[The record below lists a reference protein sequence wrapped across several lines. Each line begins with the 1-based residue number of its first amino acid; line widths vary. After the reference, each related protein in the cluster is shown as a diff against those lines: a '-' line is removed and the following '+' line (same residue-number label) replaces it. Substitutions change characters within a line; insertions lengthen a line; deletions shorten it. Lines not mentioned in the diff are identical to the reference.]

1 MHRRSSWLAATFLW
15 LCTLQVQA
23 QQQKEGGTP
32 FDRFDANKDGKLSRD
47 EIPERLRERFD
58 AIDANK
64 DGSITPEEQRAYLAG
79 QRPAAPGGGPPMPE
93 SVKVE
98 KDIPYAGT
106 TNPRQTLDLLVPK
119 APKGDKPLPVVVN
132 IHGGAWMSGD
142 KSNGA
147 PMLAGMVASG
157 DYAAVSIGYRLSGE
171 ATWPAQIH
179 DCKAAIRWIRANAD
193 KYHLDPDR
201 IGVMG
206 GSAGGHLVAM
216 LGTSGGSEALE
227 GDLGPYKGVSSK
239 VKCVVDQFGPSELAT
254 MGDSPSSIDHN
265 AKDSPES
272 KLLGGPIL
280 ENKEKAKAASPI
292 TYITKDDPP
301 FLIFHGDKDMTVPFN
316 QSEKLTKALKASGV
330 DVLFIKVEGGAHG
343 GFRNPE
349 VFKRVR
355 QFFDK
360 NLRDQAVG
368 TISEEPI
375 PNGEAVPKK

>member
-1 MHRRSSWLAATFLW
+1 
-15 LCTLQVQA
+15 
-23 QQQKEGGTP
+23 
-32 FDRFDANKDGKLSRD
+32 
-47 EIPERLRERFD
+47 
-58 AIDANK
+58 
-64 DGSITPEEQRAYLAG
+64 
-79 QRPAAPGGGPPMPE
+79 
-93 SVKVE
+93 VKVE

-142 KSNGA
+142 KSNGT
-147 PMLAGMVASG
+147 PMLANMVASG

-179 DCKAAIRWIRANAD
+179 DCKAAIRWIRANAE
-193 KYHLDPDR
+193 KYHLDPER

-216 LGTSGGSEALE
+216 LGTSGGNEALE

-239 VKCVVDQFGPSELAT
+239 VKCVVDQFGPAELTT
-254 MGDSPSSIDHN
+254 MGDAPSSLDHN
-265 AKDSPES
+265 SPNSPES
-272 KLLGGPIL
+272 KLLGSPIL
-280 ENKEKAKAASPI
+280 KSQDAAKAASPI
-292 TYITKDDPP
+292 TYVSKDDPP
-301 FLIFHGDKDMTVPFN
+301 FLIIHGDKDMTVPFD

-330 DVLFIKVEGGAHG
+330 DVLFIKVEGGGHG

-360 NLRDQAVG
+360 NLRVQAVG

-375 PNGEAVPKK
+375 PNGEAVPKR